1 MLLGL
6 LALSFVLRGALALSG
21 GQRFFPDEN
30 RYLRCFILL
39 RHLERADL
47 RGALDEVLVNPDHT
61 GFLAVGLVPAT
72 VQRLALKALGMPQ
85 ARPTVD
91 ATAWLPA
98 LILSL
103 CSVACIGL
111 VGSIARRAGGS
122 DAEGLLAALL
132 MACSTVMLFYS
143 RHLLPYDAALAL
155 ALFAVY
161 LGLVEHA
168 SWRRS
173 LLVGLVAGSAFL
185 TYNGYWLVA
194 LAALA
199 LHCFYGAPP
208 LRQVLR
214 RGATAGLGFTALP
227 ALLTASS
234 LARGKGLYVR
244 RLLRFSRGAATQA
257 DFSEGWSLPWEYLWH
272 AEHLLLIVLAA
283 GAAAVLWLAARR
295 DGAARSRGLL
305 FLGAAAGM
313 YAVMVVGSIGFERIG
328 TFGRL
333 SRSLVPFLCLATAC
347 AGARWITARRSVA
360 WAALLALAAQAG
372 FNFATPLRQRFP
384 REVAREL
391 EVAFGEL
398 GRDTSVRVDQSPE
411 EKPLTDERHVL
422 LNARYLYPVY
432 GPKPAPEGRVLF
444 RTPHPQ
450 EYLPYQYEGL
460 VPGERAL
467 LRSTDVSMRLID
479 TRPDGAR

>member
-6 LALSFVLRGALALSG
+6 LALSFVLRVALALAG

-39 RHLERADL
+39 RQLERVDL
-47 RGALDEVLVNPDHT
+47 RGALDEVLANPDHT
-61 GFLAVGLVPAT
+61 GFLAVGLVPAAL
-72 VQRLALKALGMPQ
+72 QRLALAALGMPQ

-98 LILSL
+98 LLLSL
-103 CSVACIGL
+103 ASVACIGL
-111 VGSIARRAGGS
+111 VGAIARRAGGPE
-122 DAEGLLAALL
+122 AEALLAAFL
-132 MACSTVMLFYS
+132 MACSNSMLYYS

-155 ALFAVY
+155 ALLALY
-161 LGLVEHA
+161 LGLVLNA
-168 SWRRS
+168 NWGRS
-173 LLVGLVAGSAFL
+173 LLVGLVAGFAFL
-185 TYNGYWLVA
+185 TYNGYWLIA

-214 RGATAGLGFTALP
+214 RGAAAGLGFAALP

-234 LARGKGLYVR
+234 LALGQGAYVR

-272 AEHLLLIVLAA
+272 AEHLLLMALAA

-347 AGARWITARRSVA
+347 AGARLLAVARA
-360 WAALLALAAQAG
+360 ATWAALLCVALAAQAA

-384 REVAREL
+384 REVAREQ
-391 EVAFGEL
+391 EQRFGEL
-398 GRDTSVRVDQSPE
+398 GRDASVHVDQSAE
-411 EKPLTDERHVL
+411 EKPLTEERYVL

-444 RTPHPQ
+444 RTSHPQ

-460 VPGERAL
+460 VPRERAL
-467 LRSTDVSMRLID
+467 LRTNDVAIRLID
-479 TRPDGAR
+479 TRPD